1 MARSLNKVILIGYT
15 ADEPVIRTFDNGG
28 KVANVTVVTN
38 EFVRHQDG
46 TSEEIPEWNRIVF
59 WNSTANIVETYVHKG
74 MRLYVEGKLRT
85 RSYTDK
91 TGAKRYTTEIYAD
104 NMIMLDSRNADA
116 SRDFGD
122 GSNNVRA
129 NNTNGTYNRPP
140 YNNQGYPY
148 GNQRTYGNQG
158 NNPYGGQNT
167 PYGGQSTPYGGQSTP
182 YGGQNTPY
190 GGQNTPYGGP
200 GNTFGNPNTFGNNPG
215 NNLPPYPNQ
224 PASQPTNFQGQG
236 GAYQNTTWDNQVP
249 AAPTA
254 PATAPS
260 SFETPAAPAAP
271 AAPSYPQ
278 FDNSTYGGLGGTST
292 ATTVPGS
299 FDAATAGSYGNT
311 SFASEAAP
319 AAPAAGDASAAAP
332 SSAPAAAPAVT
343 PTAAPVTDNSNDD
356 DIPF

>member
-15 ADEPVIRTFDNGG
+15 ADDPVIRTFDNGG

-116 SRDFGD
+116 AGPRPDYPGD
-122 GSNNVRA
+122 GQ
-129 NNTNGTYNRPP
+129 YNRPNNYNRT
-140 YNNQGYPY
+140 YNNRYNQNGGNQPGNY
-148 GNQRTYGNQG
+148 GNQANAPYGAQRGGYGNQG
-158 NNPYGGQNT
+158 NTYGGQSNQYGAQGSPYGGQGTNFGANQV
-167 PYGGQSTPYGGQSTP
+167 PYGNQAPA
-182 YGGQNTPY
+182 
-190 GGQNTPYGGP
+190 
-200 GNTFGNPNTFGNNPG
+200 
-215 NNLPPYPNQ
+215 YPSQ
-224 PASQPTNFQGQG
+224 PASQTNSFAAQG
-236 GAYQNTTWDNQVP
+236 GAYQNTTWDNQAP
-249 AAPTA
+249 AAPAA
-254 PATAPS
+254 PAAAPS
-260 SFETPAAPAAP
+260 SFEAPAAP

-278 FDNSTYGGLGGTST
+278 FDNSPYGGLGGTST
-292 ATTVPGS
+292 ATPVPGS

-319 AAPAAGDASAAAP
+319 AAPAAGDASATAP
-332 SSAPAAAPAVT
+332 SPAPAAAPAVT